1 MIGWLLSRIKWLGLL
16 AAGAPFLFG
25 PIEYMSVTDQN
36 EMRKDGVEAVAEI
49 EGGKK
54 TTRRR
59 SGTSFSVNLAWKDKS
74 GKDRK
79 ADGIKVSTSVA
90 NRIIRGDALVVDTI
104 KIRYLPDDLSKAPVI
119 AEDLGEGGDPVMKG
133 LTAFGLFTPTAIL
146 GGLLF
151 FFLHRRQK
159 RAAQA

>member
-25 PIEYMSVTDQN
+25 PMEYMSATDTN
-36 EMRKDGVEAVAEI
+36 EMRANGVEAVAEI

-74 GKDRK
+74 GKEIK
-79 ADGIKVSTSVA
+79 AEGVKIGSSVA
-90 NRIIRGDALVVDTI
+90 SRIIRNDMLVEDTI
-104 KIRYLPDDLSKAPVI
+104 KIRYLPDDPSKAPVI
-119 AEDLGEGGDPVMKG
+119 ASELGEGGDPIMMA
-133 LTAFGLFTPTAIL
+133 LTTAGIFTPTAIL

-151 FFLHRRQK
+151 FFLHRREK
-159 RAAQA
+159 RAA